1 MFVLATASCGGSNS
15 SANPASAPG
24 SEPTSSASTTTTDST
39 TSTPPTVEATTIA
52 PTTTAPAAVL
62 GGWTP
67 VEPGTEAYN
76 DPPCCTSNWAGVP
89 SPPLPSPG
97 APLADGEYA
106 VDYSFAWGTDVTKPV
121 KISLHRF
128 IQCSVKE
135 FAPCGLH
142 EGEVYRSNEL
152 GIDTGTSYPLT
163 VALDDNLRVV
173 LVGIGRAAAIG
184 NGVSLAGL
192 AYSLNT
198 DFYKAVTARLVDGA
212 DPRAV
217 WQNLMDAG
225 VGRFAPGGVY
235 SYRDAPR
242 LKIQWFENEPLSDRR
257 GTDSLGLFSVR
268 VHGGQITLDLGAWDG
283 G

>member
-1 MFVLATASCGGSNS
+1 MAT
-15 SANPASAPG
+15 
-24 SEPTSSASTTTTDST
+24 EMLT
-39 TSTPPTVEATTIA
+39 
-52 PTTTAPAAVL
+52 
-62 GGWTP
+62 
-67 VEPGTEAYN
+67 
-76 DPPCCTSNWAGVP
+76 DPPCCGSNWAGVP

-106 VDYSFAWGTDVTKPV
+106 VDFSWGRDVTKPLDMV
-121 KISLHRF
+121 LHQF
-128 IQCSVKE
+128 VQCSAKAVD
-135 FAPCGLH
+135 PCWVPDGYAYL
-142 EGEVYRSNEL
+142 SSEL
-152 GIDTGTSYPLT
+152 GIDRSTSYPLT
-163 VALDDNLRVV
+163 VALDGNLRV
-173 LVGIGRAAAIG
+173 LLLGIRDDAAAIG

-225 VGRFAPGGVY
+225 IGRFAPGGIY

-242 LKIQWFENEPLSDRR
+242 LKIQWFENEPLSERR

-268 VHGGQITLDLGAWDG
+268 VHSGQITLHFAATDG

>member
-1 MFVLATASCGGSNS
+1 M
-15 SANPASAPG
+15 
-24 SEPTSSASTTTTDST
+24 
-39 TSTPPTVEATTIA
+39 
-52 PTTTAPAAVL
+52 
-62 GGWTP
+62 
-67 VEPGTEAYN
+67 
-76 DPPCCTSNWAGVP
+76 
-89 SPPLPSPG
+89 
-97 APLADGEYA
+97 
-106 VDYSFAWGTDVTKPV
+106 
-121 KISLHRF
+121 
-128 IQCSVKE
+128 
-135 FAPCGLH
+135 
-142 EGEVYRSNEL
+142 
-152 GIDTGTSYPLT
+152 
-163 VALDDNLRVV
+163 
-173 LVGIGRAAAIG
+173 
-184 NGVSLAGL
+184 SLAGL

-257 GTDSLGLFSVR
+257 GTDSLFLFSVR